1 MVNTRSH
8 RGTLDDESP
17 RLSTSAVWDVR
28 GRTRN
33 GIIPRVPAIS
43 AFYGI
48 IIRMFFNEH
57 VPPHF
62 HAEYAEFK
70 AEIEIE
76 TLRVMR
82 GGLPRRA
89 QALVLNGRP
98 CIATS

>member
-1 MVNTRSH
+1 M
-8 RGTLDDESP
+8 P
-17 RLSTSAVWDVR
+17 
-28 GRTRN
+28 
-33 GIIPRVPAIS
+33 VPAIS

-48 IIRMFFNEH
+48 IVRMFFNEH

-70 AEIEIE
+70 IEIEIE

-89 QALVLNGRP
+89 QALVLEWAALHRDELMADWALCRQHQQP
-98 CIATS
+98 QQIQPLE

>member
-1 MVNTRSH
+1 
-8 RGTLDDESP
+8 
-17 RLSTSAVWDVR
+17 
-28 GRTRN
+28 
-33 GIIPRVPAIS
+33 VPAIS

-48 IIRMFFNEH
+48 IVRMFFNEH

-70 AEIEIE
+70 IEIEIE

-89 QALVLNGRP
+89 QALVLEWAALHRDELMADWALCWQHQQP
-98 CIATS
+98 QQIQPLE